1 MQEIINRLDSLAKKV
16 SLVERADIED
26 INEIFDIY
34 ETIISLHV
42 TQLSSLSSRIISTLF
57 HIFECLSAPA
67 IDNIN
72 GSDDIKKKIIDTINN
87 LSALYQKLDPGE
99 KALVYFLNILN
110 ERKKLYEE
118 RDILKD
124 YNEYVD
130 RLEPLSWLFRIE
142 YKGELAYPIGDLL
155 SSSILDEFVPDEE
168 HLLYLIASL
177 QLFANLRQ
185 IPDEARETILK
196 YSKQYNLKILELL
209 CNQGTVLFGSDRKKN
224 MEQNRVIVVRKDT
237 TVLVRT
243 TDLSREEDPNHPYDY
258 ETNVNNECIAKFFTF
273 DLKPCEKLC
282 SLDEFLEKGSADEC
296 RKLII
301 KAINDGAYNIFMD
314 DSIVYD
320 AGSRCFV
327 DWINPI
333 VSQDKV
339 IISDVM
345 GDTSAQGNSER
356 AFFFTL
362 DRHRS
367 KNWCRPAVLVQNGID
382 VLTLDFLISF
392 CSSVSES
399 LQITAISFVPTAF
412 ENWEKDRT
420 DFAQN
425 YIIRQFFERV
435 LSSRKNITRAMAAY
449 SSFIDDHYIS
459 SGDITT
465 STRLVMP
472 YAFYMPF
479 QTYSELLF
487 AFLSVQNPIKDSFS
501 YVDVEHTREGQWL
514 LNNEV
519 VERPI
524 LDIVTQERVVPRH
537 MTSAKYKGLYN
548 AETGNIYA
556 LASTVDKPVVNAFDK
571 LSAILKKSVI
581 SQEDAA
587 NIRALPIDNLYEIIY
602 NIGLSNSITEFFWP
616 VSDPTRLTM
625 DQQLPLLLYKIL
637 HHICFYEMQDKLD
650 QWKELIF
657 KCHLIETSKRDA
669 PMYESFKGEIHNISL
684 QDNCLLVS
692 KQQHADK
699 STLEAILDS
708 QRGRDIVD
716 IAFDSQALNDRIEMA
731 GKKYRFKSKAGP
743 SCEIKRIIFL
753 TDNIISGTSTKKML
767 QFHLDGQPESKES
780 VKRGYIVLKPG
791 KTIQEIINTNSPRVE
806 IHTAFWFSTIADLEI
821 KVAED
826 QTPYFE
832 ISLSNGQTI
841 PVYVYARQT
850 YPKATCVYTQHAFD
864 LAMSLYARKS
874 SDAYSNSTTLVF
886 KGDEEQRHLLFR
898 FNNMP
903 SFYVFPEEVMDTQKK
918 VGLFDH
924 RKENV

>member
-1 MQEIINRLDSLAKKV
+1 MQDIINRLDSLAKKV
-16 SLVERADIED
+16 SLVERADVED

-57 HIFECLSAPA
+57 HIFECLPAPA
-67 IDNIN
+67 IDIIN
-72 GSDDIKKKIIDTINN
+72 GSDDIKKKIVDTINN

-118 RDILKD
+118 RDVLKD

-177 QLFANLRQ
+177 QLFSNLRQ

-209 CNQGTVLFGSDRKKN
+209 CNQGIVLFGSDRKKN

-243 TDLSREEDPNHPYDY
+243 TDLSRKEALNHPYDY

-296 RKLII
+296 RKLIVQ
-301 KAINDGAYNIFMD
+301 AINDGAYNIFMN

-320 AGSRCFV
+320 SGSRCFV
-327 DWINPI
+327 NWVNPI

-345 GDTSAQGNSER
+345 GDISAQGNLER

-362 DRHRS
+362 DRHGP
-367 KNWCRPAVLVQNGID
+367 KNWCRPTVLVQNGID

-392 CSSVSES
+392 CSSVSAS
-399 LQITAISFVPTAF
+399 LQIPAVSFVPTAL
-412 ENWEKDRT
+412 ENWEKDKA

-425 YIIRQFFERV
+425 YIIRHFFELV
-435 LSSRKNITRAMAAY
+435 LTSRKNITRAMITY
-449 SSFIDDHYIS
+449 SAFIGNHYIS
-459 SGDITT
+459 SGDITA

-479 QTYSELLF
+479 QTYSDLLF
-487 AFLSVQNPIKDSFS
+487 AFLNIQTPSKESFS
-501 YVDVEHTREGQWL
+501 YVDIEYTMEGQWL
-514 LNNEV
+514 SNNKV
-519 VERPI
+519 VEYPV
-524 LDIVTQERVVPRH
+524 LDIVTQERVIPRH
-537 MTSAKYKGLYN
+537 MTLAKYKGLYST
-548 AETGNIYA
+548 ETGNIYV
-556 LASTVDKPVVNAFDK
+556 LASTVDKPVINAFDM

-581 SQEDAA
+581 SQENAA
-587 NIRALPIDNLYEIIY
+587 DIRALPIDNVYEIIY
-602 NIGLSNSITEFFWP
+602 NIGLSNRVTDFFWP

-637 HHICFYEMQDKLD
+637 HHICFYEIQSKLD
-650 QWKELIF
+650 QWKELILN
-657 KCHLIETSKRDA
+657 CHLIETCKRNT
-669 PMYESFKGEIHNISL
+669 PMYESFKSEIHNISP
-684 QDNCLLVS
+684 QDNCLLIS

-699 STLEAILDS
+699 STLEAILEN

-716 IAFDSQALNDRIEMA
+716 IAFDSQALNNHIEMT
-731 GKKYRFKSKAGP
+731 GKKYHFKPKTGP

-753 TDNIISGTSTKKML
+753 TDNIISGASTKKML
-767 QFHLDGQPESKES
+767 HFHLDGQPENEDSI
-780 VKRGYIVLKPG
+780 KRGYIVLNPE
-791 KTIQEIINTNSPRVE
+791 KTIQKIVAANSPRIE
-806 IHTAFWFSTIADLEI
+806 LHTAFWFSTIADLEI
-821 KVAED
+821 KKAGD
-826 QTPYFE
+826 QTPYIE
-832 ISLSNGQTI
+832 IPLSSGQTI
-841 PVYVYARQT
+841 PIYIYARRTYLKETYVYS
-850 YPKATCVYTQHAFD
+850 QHAFD

-874 SDAYSNSTTLVF
+874 SDSYSNSTKLLY
-886 KGDEEQRHLLFR
+886 KGDGEQRHLLFR

-903 SFYVFPEEVMDTQKK
+903 NFYVFPEEVMDTQKK
-918 VGLFDH
+918 IGLFDH